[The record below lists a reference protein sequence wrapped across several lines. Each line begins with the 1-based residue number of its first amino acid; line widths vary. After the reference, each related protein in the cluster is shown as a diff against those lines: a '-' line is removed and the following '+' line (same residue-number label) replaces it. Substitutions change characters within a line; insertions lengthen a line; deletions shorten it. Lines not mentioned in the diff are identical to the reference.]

1 MADLGDPEPLETP
14 GLTLR
19 IPAGTRAFRHR
30 NFRLYW
36 SGQALSLVGT
46 WMQSVAQAWL
56 ILTLT
61 NDPFM
66 LGLLS
71 AVQWG
76 PVLLFGLFG
85 GVLADALPKRRVLIV
100 TQSIAMVLA
109 FTLGILALTGAVQE
123 WHVLLLALLLG
134 INNIVDLPTRQSFVY
149 EMVGRE
155 DLANA
160 VALNAASFNASR
172 IVGPAVAGLA
182 IAAFGVPLAFIIN
195 GFSFMGTIGS
205 LIAMRPA
212 ELRTPPRTAL
222 PRSPAAVLGTLGEGL
237 GYVRRTPHVLLVLL
251 VLGLVSTVGMNF
263 SVVIP
268 PLARDILHAG
278 PEGFGFLM
286 AATGFGALLATV
298 LLVVGRPSVTTVIA
312 GALLLGVISMVLA
325 FSRVMPLSLA
335 AMFLIGLGG
344 ITMAMGTNTT
354 VQMSVPNEL
363 RGRVMSVYTT
373 IFAGTTPI
381 GGLFQGSIASGL
393 GTDVSIFVGGLLSV
407 VIALAAGFVAWR
419 QGLLRRAPARGAP
432 GGGSPER

>member
-1 MADLGDPEPLETP
+1 VADLGDPKLLETP
-14 GLTLR
+14 GLPLR
-19 IPAGTRAFRHR
+19 IPAGTRALRHR

-100 TQSIAMVLA
+100 TQSVSMVLA
-109 FTLGILALTGAVQE
+109 FIVGILALTGAVQE

-134 INNIVDLPTRQSFVY
+134 ITNIVDLPTRQSFVY

-155 DLANA
+155 DLPNA
-160 VALNAASFNASR
+160 VALNAASFNGSR
-172 IVGPAVAGLA
+172 IVGPAIAGLA
-182 IAAFGVPLAFIIN
+182 IAAFGIPLAFIIN

-205 LIAMRPA
+205 LLAMRTS
-212 ELRTPPRTAL
+212 ELQTPPRTAL
-222 PRSPAAVLGTLGEGL
+222 PRSPSAVLGTLGEGL
-237 GYVRRTPHVLLVLL
+237 GYVRRTPHVLLVLV

-286 AATGFGALLATV
+286 AATGFGALLASV

-325 FSRVMPLSLA
+325 VSRFMPLSLA
-335 AMFLIGLGG
+335 AMFLMGLGG
-344 ITMAMGTNTT
+344 ITMAMGANTT

-407 VIALAAGFVAWR
+407 VVALAAGTAAWR
-419 QGLLRRAPARGAP
+419 QGLLRRARVPAEARGGP
-432 GGGSPER
+432 PRP